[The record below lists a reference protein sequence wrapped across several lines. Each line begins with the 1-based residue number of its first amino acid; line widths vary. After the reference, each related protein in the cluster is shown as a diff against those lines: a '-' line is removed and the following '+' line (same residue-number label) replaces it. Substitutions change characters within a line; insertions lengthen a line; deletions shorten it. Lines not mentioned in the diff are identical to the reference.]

1 MNLYLLKKLV
11 LFILLFA
18 TINYSFGQNHLLSK
32 EAKVSV
38 ITCGTGNE
46 SYSMFGHTAIRI
58 NDPFNNIDWVYNYG
72 AFDFGTPNFVLK
84 FIKGDLQYFA
94 VVHPYADFINEY
106 MYEKRS
112 VYEQELQIP
121 NTLKQQLFDNLN
133 TSLASGESHY
143 TYKFIDKNCT
153 SMVVDIINKTL
164 DTTAIVKKVDTD
176 ITYRTILYPY
186 FDHHFYEKLGTSI
199 IFGKKVD
206 GMGTQLFLP
215 FELEKSLK
223 TVQFKKQLLAKETKT
238 LLEFEK
244 EVPFS
249 WWNNGYT
256 YLLIL
261 GGILILNKRSVN
273 FGYLGLLA
281 VTGLFFVFAG
291 SYSLHRELEYNYNIL
306 LFNPTLLV
314 LLYFYAVKKE
324 KGIYYTALFNL
335 LSLAVYAVI
344 LINKAHFLIVLPMMI
359 TSTVILLK
367 PILKSLKPKT

>member
-1 MNLYLLKKLV
+1 
-11 LFILLFA
+11 
-18 TINYSFGQNHLLSK
+18 
-32 EAKVSV
+32 
-38 ITCGTGNE
+38 
-46 SYSMFGHTAIRI
+46 
-58 NDPFNNIDWVYNYG
+58 
-72 AFDFGTPNFVLK
+72 
-84 FIKGDLQYFA
+84 
-94 VVHPYADFINEY
+94 
-106 MYEKRS
+106 
-112 VYEQELQIP
+112 
-121 NTLKQQLFDNLN
+121 
-133 TSLASGESHY
+133 
-143 TYKFIDKNCT
+143 
-153 SMVVDIINKTL
+153 MVVDIINKTL

-306 LFNPTLLV
+306 LFNPALLV

-335 LSLAVYAVI
+335 LSLAVYTVI

-367 PILKSLKPKT
+367 PILKSKT